1 MGFMKKI
8 AQAIKGEDIPQEPIS
23 FEKIDS
29 YIVKKITQEE
39 EALVHESE
47 PHVENIMECVEELS
61 QFLEQLREKEREDM
75 FKRLDMIVK
84 NAQKRF
90 SDSLKNVVARI
101 DIKSENRN
109 YQDVT
114 QFFQEVQDALHQMQ
128 KLNRMHGRSLYMA
141 FDKEM
146 KSFTKTIRTMAV
158 HHDILGRVL
167 RSEEKEISQL
177 RDIHNQLSEISAL
190 EAEYRTIEKE
200 EEGIKNTIARYQEDI
215 TQRETTVSELKSSE
229 EYQRMI
235 NFEQRKKELEET
247 LESTERK
254 VYNILHPL
262 DRDLRKF
269 RRQVELGN
277 ISFDLHLLDTYEQL
291 TEQFF
296 KEEEGYPKLKKIARS
311 MKDALQKQAIKEKG
325 RKKEKVL
332 GILEQILKDELRTYQ
347 KQYHETRIQLADS
360 PPNDITSSISR
371 VNQDIETKKD
381 EIKKLDHRKEDLHS
395 KKENIREKIEE
406 LKSTIKRKCSDIG
419 VSIS

>member
-1 MGFMKKI
+1 MKKI
-8 AQAIKGEDIPQEPIS
+8 AQAFKGEDIPQEPIP

-29 YIVKKITQEE
+29 YILEKISEEE
-39 EALVHESE
+39 EALVQESE
-47 PHVENIMECVEELS
+47 PHVENIMECVKELS

-101 DIKSENRN
+101 DIQSENRD
-109 YQDVT
+109 YQDVI

-146 KSFTKTIRTMAV
+146 KSFTKTIKTMAI
-158 HHDILGRVL
+158 HHEVLGRVL
-167 RSEEKEISQL
+167 HSEEKEISQL
-177 RDIHNQLSEISAL
+177 RDMHNQLSDIAAL
-190 EAEYRTIEKE
+190 ETEYSTIKKE
-200 EEGIKNTIARYQEDI
+200 EEEIFNTITRYQKDI
-215 TQRETTVSELKSSE
+215 TQHETTVSELKSSE
-229 EYQRMI
+229 EYQRVA
-235 NFEQRKKELEET
+235 NFEQRKKELKET
-247 LESTERK
+247 LKSIERK

-277 ISFDLHLLDTYEQL
+277 ISFDLNLLDTYEQL
-291 TEQFF
+291 TEKFF

-347 KQYHETRIQLADS
+347 KQYHEAHIQLDDS
-360 PPNDITSSISR
+360 PATDITRTLSK
-371 VNQDIETKKD
+371 VNQDIEAKKD
-381 EIKKLDHRKEDLHS
+381 KIKKLDRRKKDLQS
-395 KKENIREKIEE
+395 KRESIKEKIEE
-406 LKSTIKRKCSDIG
+406 LKSTIKRECSDIG
-419 VSIS
+419 IPVS